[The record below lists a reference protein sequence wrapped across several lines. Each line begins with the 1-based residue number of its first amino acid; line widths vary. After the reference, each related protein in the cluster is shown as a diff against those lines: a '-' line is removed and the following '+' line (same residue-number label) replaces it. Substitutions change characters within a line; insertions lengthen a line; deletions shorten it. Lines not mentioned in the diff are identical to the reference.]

1 LISSFLF
8 IKNTMCA
15 LSDAYV
21 TILIHVFKFAQ
32 NDETLSKDKIRGS

>member
-1 LISSFLF
+1 
-8 IKNTMCA
+8 MCA

>member
-1 LISSFLF
+1 M
-8 IKNTMCA
+8 KKTMCT

-32 NDETLSKDKIRGS
+32 NYEKLSKDKIRG